1 MLSFTLKRLISALL
15 TLLVVSVLT
24 FSLSH
29 MAGDP
34 AAAIA
39 GKEASGEDV
48 SRIRAFYG
56 LDRPVT
62 VQYFD
67 WLGKAVQ
74 GDFGMSYHYRQPVS
88 AMIGSRLPVTLT
100 LGISA
105 LIFALALGIPLGI
118 LAALKPGSVLD
129 RIATGVAVIG
139 QAMPSFW
146 FALLMIVVFGL
157 TLRLLPISGNSSW
170 KHYVMPTVVL
180 GYFATPALMRLTRSG
195 MIDAL
200 QSDYVRTARAKGMLA
215 GKILFRHALR
225 NVVVS
230 IVAIS
235 SVQLGAMLG
244 GSIVVEQIFALQGI
258 GWLGY
263 DATVRSDLPVL
274 QAITLVVAGF
284 YVLLTLVA
292 DLISVA
298 LDPRLRLGR

>member
-1 MLSFTLKRLISALL
+1 M
-15 TLLVVSVLT
+15 
-24 FSLSH
+24 
-29 MAGDP
+29 
-34 AAAIA
+34 
-39 GKEASGEDV
+39 
-48 SRIRAFYG
+48 
-56 LDRPVT
+56 T

-67 WLGKAVQ
+67 WLGKAVR

-88 AMIGSRLPVTLT
+88 AMIGTRLPVTLT

-105 LIFALALGIPLGI
+105 LIFALALGIPLGVV
-118 LAALKPGSVLD
+118 AALKPGSMLD
-129 RIATGVAVIG
+129 RFAMGVAVVG

-157 TLRLLPISGNSSW
+157 TLRLLPISGNGSW

-200 QSDYVRTARAKGMLA
+200 QSDYIRTARAKGMLA

-292 DLISVA
+292 DLVSVA